1 MSDALNQFIELRP
14 FLITLLLVIF
24 LSFLRDK
31 GCD

>member
-1 MSDALNQFIELRP
+1 MSDALDYFIELRP
-14 FLITLLLVIF
+14 LLITLLLVIF